1 VVGIGFLFLLT
12 PPATRDKMLHM
23 MKEKENMSNLPE
35 SKSKTLTRKRV
46 IINKTGLVW
55 NTWWTITKD
64 GTLVIDPNYHSQYKA
79 GEWRFIIEREVK
91 TITYEENEE

>member
-1 VVGIGFLFLLT
+1 
-12 PPATRDKMLHM
+12 M
-23 MKEKENMSNLPE
+23 MKEKENMSKLPE
-35 SKSKTLTRKRV
+35 GITKTFTRKRA
-46 IINKTGLVW
+46 IINATGVVW
-55 NTWWTITKD
+55 NTWWAITND